1 LCDLSALAKYVCF
14 ERVYVTKS
22 NIQGGLEMAG
32 TAADVLVETI
42 IDWGVDIVFG
52 LPGDGINGI
61 MESLRQRQD
70 QVRFV
75 QVRHEESAAFMA
87 CAYGKYTGKLGCCL
101 ATSGPGG
108 IHLLNGLYDAKLDQS
123 PVLAITGQTYSDLKG
138 SKFQQEVNML
148 RLFDDVAVYNEEVIN
163 PNQVEMLA
171 NEACRHALNNRGVS
185 HITFPVDYQEVEPS
199 GEGTAHKV
207 EGSTTNH
214 WLPTV
219 AVPPEEDLKKAASI
233 LNEATKP
240 VMLVGQG
247 ALGAA
252 DEVIEIAEKLGSPIV
267 KALLG
272 KAVVPDD
279 NPLTTGGL
287 GLLGTTPSQE
297 VMEEAD
303 TLFIVGS
310 SFPYMEFLPKPDQAR
325 GVQIDDKPNR
335 IGLRFP
341 VEVGL
346 VGDAKPTLA
355 ALSKFVERKEDRSF
369 LEEAQ
374 AGMDDWWNLMEAQG
388 RNNLTPI
395 KPQRVAWELS
405 RLASDDAIISTD
417 SGTITAWIARE
428 FKIRGR
434 QKFSCSGTLA
444 TMAPGLPY
452 AIAAQIAFPDRQ
464 SIAFVGDGG
473 FTMLMGEFVTAVKYN
488 LPILVVIIKN
498 NTLGQIKWEQIVFLG
513 NPEYGCELQE
523 INFAKFAEAC
533 GGRGWTVEKPEDIR
547 PTFEEALA
555 SRKPCVVEVVV
566 DPFEPPMPPKVTI
579 EQTMNF
585 AEALMKGQPSGGKI
599 ALTLFRDKLN
609 ELI

>member
-1 LCDLSALAKYVCF
+1 
-14 ERVYVTKS
+14 
-22 NIQGGLEMAG
+22 MAE
-32 TAADVLVETI
+32 TAADILVETI
-42 IDWGVDIVFG
+42 IDWGVDTVFG
-52 LPGDGINGI
+52 IPGDGINGL

-70 QVRFV
+70 RVRFF
-75 QVRHEESAAFMA
+75 QVRHEEAAAFMA

-138 SKFQQEVNML
+138 SHFQQEVNML

-163 PNQVEMLA
+163 PNQVELLA
-171 NEACRHALNNRGVS
+171 NEACRHALNHRGVA

-199 GEGTAHKV
+199 GDRSMHGVAGATAASWKRAPIV
-207 EGSTTNH
+207 
-214 WLPTV
+214 
-219 AVPPEEDLKKAASI
+219 VPPDGDLRAAAAI
-233 LNEATKP
+233 LNESEKP
-240 VMLVGQG
+240 VILVGQG
-247 ALGAA
+247 AKFAGN
-252 DEVIEIAEKLGSPIV
+252 EVIEIADRLGAPIV

-272 KAVVPDD
+272 KEVVPDD
-279 NPLTTGGL
+279 HPLTTGGL

-297 VMEEAD
+297 AMENAD
-303 TLFIVGS
+303 AILIVGS
-310 SFPYMEFLPKPDQAR
+310 SFPYMEYLPKPGDAR
-325 GVQIDDKPNR
+325 GVQIDDKADR

-346 VGDAKPTLA
+346 IGDAKPTLA
-355 ALSKFVERKEDRSF
+355 ALIPYIERTEDRSF
-369 LEEAQ
+369 LKTAQ
-374 AGMDDWWNLMEAQG
+374 DGMKDWWDLMAERAM
-388 RNNLTPI
+388 REDVPI

-405 RLASDDAIISTD
+405 QLAPDDAIISGD
-417 SGTITAWIARE
+417 SGTNTSWIARH
-428 FKIRGR
+428 FVIRGQ

-452 AIAAQIAFPDRQ
+452 AIAAQIAYPDRQ
-464 SIAFVGDGG
+464 SIAFVGDGA
-473 FTMLMGEFVTAVKYN
+473 FTMLMGEFATAVKYD

-523 INFAKFAEAC
+523 INFAKYAEAC
-533 GGRGWTVEKPEDIR
+533 GGLGFTVEKPEEIR
-547 PTFEEALA
+547 PAFEQAFA
-555 SRKPCVVEVVV
+555 SRRPTVVEVYV

-579 EQTMNF
+579 KQAAHF
-585 AEALMKGQPSGGKI
+585 AEALVKGQPQGGRI
-599 ALTLFRDKLN
+599 ALTIFRDKIN